1 MITLCI
7 NEILEKL
14 KGYQPFSHLINSFR
28 TGKLPVSVFG
38 IQDGLLPFI
47 VSEIHSHAK
56 APSLV
61 LVSTEKEAEDV
72 MEDLKSLCGEE
83 VVPFPWWGVAPYKD
97 VSPVSSVFFER
108 TSVLEKLLAH
118 KPVIIVAPLR
128 AFVVP
133 LPDPVWF
140 KQRLYT
146 VRKRDEIH
154 ASEVGER
161 LTQYGY
167 LRVPKVSVR
176 GEFAVRGEVIDIF
189 SPDAEHAIRIVFA
202 FDEVE
207 EIRLFD
213 PATQTSIS
221 RKEEITIYPLRE
233 VLFTEETGEVLGESL
248 RDLGVAEDDIA
259 DLKEKIGLNTE
270 FDGIELYYP
279 LCFRGTYSL
288 LDYLSPNSSIFL
300 ARNEIMLT
308 LFDAIEKEY
317 NEQYARAKRLVKTS
331 PPPERIL
338 LDFPR
343 LAEKDMRKILFSSL
357 KKEFH
362 MDGFLFHCDPPRS
375 FFGNIPFLKD
385 ELQSLLDVGYTIV
398 IFGVYESQAKRIE
411 EMLKDLQPKKGRLL
425 VVPASIS
432 GGFSVAERKLICISE
447 SEIFGRKRPI
457 PRSIKNA
464 KTQIIDSFVDL
475 EPGDYVVHL
484 NYGIGLYCGI
494 ERIRTHLNERDYIH
508 LEYGD
513 SEIVYLPI
521 EQVNLIQRYIAQEG
535 RKPKLDRIGGK
546 GWEKRKER
554 VRRSVEDL
562 ADRLLSLYAKRR
574 QQKGYSFQKDS
585 EWQKDFEAGFPF
597 QETDDQLRCIEE
609 VKTDMEA
616 TLPMDRLVCGDV
628 GYGKTEI
635 ALRAAFKAVMGGKQV
650 AVLAP
655 TTILTEQHYETFTER
670 FRDFPVSIEMLSR
683 FRPRREQKSI
693 LGRLACG
700 GVDIII
706 GTHRLVQ
713 KDVVFKNLGL
723 IVVDEE
729 QRFGVKHKEI
739 LKELK
744 VSVDCLTLT
753 ATPIPR
759 TLHMALMKIRDM
771 SILNTPP
778 QNRLPIETSIQEF
791 DSHIIGQAIRREVE
805 REGQVYFLH
814 NRIETLPQ
822 TFLFLKELVPDV
834 SIDIAHGRMTAL
846 ELEDVMH
853 RFIHREFRILLTT
866 TIIENG
872 IDIPNVNTIIIN
884 RADMFGISQL
894 YQLRGRVGR
903 SDVPAYAYLLYPKSR
918 VLSEIAMKRLRI
930 ISDYTELGSGFK
942 IALKDLEIRGAGNL
956 LGREQHG
963 DILAVGFDMY
973 IKLLDDVIAEKKHEG
988 KEEEEEVYLEL
999 EYSGYI
1005 PDSYIS
1011 EPVEKMEVYKK
1022 VASITNES
1030 ELEIIYGEITDRFG
1044 PLPDEVTSIFSIAE
1058 IRVICKKLSI
1068 SSLRERDG
1076 VITVEFSRLAKV
1088 SADRVLRL
1096 IRESGGSV
1104 FLDSRRPQCIC
1115 FKIKNIGLREKAEF
1129 LRDRLS
1135 RLV

>member
-7 NEILEKL
+7 NDILEKL
-14 KGYQPFSHLINSFR
+14 KRYKPFSDLIESSKTDNVPS
-28 TGKLPVSVFG
+28 SVFG
-38 IQDGLLPFI
+38 VQDGLLPFI
-47 VSEIHSHAK
+47 ISEVHTHTK
-56 APSLV
+56 VPSLIITH
-61 LVSTEKEAEDV
+61 TEKEAENV
-72 MEDLKSLCGEE
+72 MEDLVSLCGDN
-83 VVPFPWWGVAPYKD
+83 VALFPWWGVAPYKD
-97 VSPVSSVFFER
+97 VSPISSLFFER
-108 TSVLEKLLAH
+108 TGVLARILSGEN
-118 KPVIIVAPLR
+118 IIVIAPLR
-128 AFVVP
+128 AFVIP
-133 LPDPVWF
+133 LPEPSSF
-140 KQRLYT
+140 
-146 VRKRDEIH
+146 RKKLFSLKKNDEIH
-154 ASEVGER
+154 SSKLSDM
-161 LTQYGY
+161 LTGYGY

-189 SPDAEHAIRIVFA
+189 TPEGDNATRIVFS
-202 FDEVE
+202 FDEIE
-207 EIRLFD
+207 EIKRFD
-213 PATQTSIS
+213 PITQTSTS
-221 RKEEITIYPLRE
+221 MVDEITIYPLRE
-233 VLFTEETGEVLGESL
+233 VLFESACMHTLKNTLHELSVPEE
-248 RDLGVAEDDIA
+248 DLNE
-259 DLKEKIGLNTE
+259 LEEKISILPE
-270 FDGIELYYP
+270 FDGVEMYFP
-279 LCFRGTYSL
+279 LCFSKKYSL
-288 LDYLSPNSSIFL
+288 LDYLPPSSFL
-300 ARNEIMLT
+300 FLIKNESLLT
-308 LFDAIEKEY
+308 LFTAIEKEY
-317 NEQYARAKRLVKTS
+317 REQYIRVQQRLKTA

-338 LDFPR
+338 LPFSSLVSNFR
-343 LAEKDMRKILFSSL
+343 RKIDISSL
-357 KKEFH
+357 KKERNVNGFH
-362 MDGFLFHCDPPRS
+362 LHADPPRS
-375 FFGNIPFLKD
+375 FFGNIPFLRD
-385 ELQSLLDVGYTIV
+385 ELKSLLNAGYSIY
-398 IFGVYESQAKRIE
+398 IFGVYESQAERIRS
-411 EMLKDLQPKKGRLL
+411 MLKNVNLQESRIMVLP
-425 VVPASIS
+425 VSIS
-432 GGFSVAERKLICISE
+432 SGFSLPECRIIVIGE

-457 PRSIKNA
+457 PRSIKSA
-464 KTQIIDSFVDL
+464 KSTPIDSFVDL

-484 NYGIGLYCGI
+484 NYGIGLFCGI
-494 ERIRTHLNERDYIH
+494 ERIRTSLNERDYIH

-513 SEIVYLPI
+513 KEMVYLPI

-535 RKPKLDRIGGK
+535 RKPKLDKIGGK

-554 VRRSVEDL
+554 VRKSVEDL
-562 ADRLLSLYAKRR
+562 AERLLSLYAKRR
-574 QQKGYSFQKDS
+574 QQKGFSFQPDT

-597 QETDDQLRCIEE
+597 QETEDQLRCIEE
-609 VKTDMEA
+609 VKAGMEESM
-616 TLPMDRLVCGDV
+616 PMDRLICGDV

-655 TTILTEQHYETFTER
+655 TTILAEQHFETFCDR
-670 FRDFPVSIEMLSR
+670 FRDFPVTIEMLSR
-683 FRPRREQKSI
+683 FRTKKEQRRIINMLSKGSI
-693 LGRLACG
+693 D
-700 GVDIII
+700 VII

-713 KDVVFKNLGL
+713 RDVMFKNLGL
-723 IVVDEE
+723 IIVDEE
-729 QRFGVKHKEI
+729 QRFGVKHKEL

-744 VSVDCLTLT
+744 VTVDCITLT

-778 QNRLPIETSIQEF
+778 QNRLPIETFIQEF
-791 DSHIIGQAIRREVE
+791 DEQIILQAIKREIE
-805 REGQVYFLH
+805 RDGQVYFLH

-822 TFLFLKELVPDV
+822 TYLFLKQLVPDY
-834 SIDIAHGRMTAL
+834 SIDIAHGRMTSL

-853 RFIHREFRILLTT
+853 RFIHRGFQILLTT

-973 IKLLDDVIAEKKHEG
+973 VKLLDEVIAEKKHDE
-988 KEEEEEVYLEL
+988 KEEEEVYLEL

-1022 VASITNES
+1022 IASITDES
-1030 ELEIIYGEITDRFG
+1030 ELEVVYGEIVDRFG
-1044 PLPDEVTSIFSIAE
+1044 PLPDEVVSIFSIAE
-1058 IRVICKKLSI
+1058 IRIICKKLSI
-1068 SSLRERDG
+1068 SSLRERNG
-1076 VITVEFSRLAKV
+1076 VITVEFSRLKKV

-1104 FLDSRRPQCIC
+1104 FLDSKRPNCIC
-1115 FKIKNIGLREKAEF
+1115 LRIRNIGLREKAEF

-1135 RLV
+1135 RLI